1 MILMFKEIVGS
12 ETFKSVRSKSL
23 WRKVPLV
30 VGHNS
35 VCSTS
40 NGSSQNMAIFFVIL
54 HCRNQILVSIYGR
67 IAKCFLH
74 RCEATGHLI
83 LGVFEPNKKCS
94 PNLV

>member
-1 MILMFKEIVGS
+1 MILIFKEIVGS
-12 ETFKSVRSKSL
+12 EAFKSVWSKSL

-35 VCSTS
+35 VCAAS
-40 NGSSQNMAIFFVIL
+40 NGSGQNMAIFFVIL
-54 HCRNQILVSIYGR
+54 HCRNQILVSIHGR

-74 RCEATGHLI
+74 RCEAARHLI
-83 LGVFEPNKKCS
+83 LRVFELNKKCS